1 MMNDKIHI
9 VTDTLPQ
16 AVSVVKN
23 EESAFSYIWLWIL
36 LGLLFFSIVT
46 LIIRKKTSRKM
57 SMPDRDLLLKQVK
70 NDSPVDFANIMNS
83 AFLSS
88 DLYDI
93 LKVKC
98 HPDRF
103 INSPE
108 KLAIAND
115 LFQRITQNKANYKIL
130 LQLKQEAKDKLN
142 ITF

>member
-1 MMNDKIHI
+1 MNDTIQI
-9 VTDTLPQ
+9 TTDTLLQ
-16 AVSVVKN
+16 SVSFSKN
-23 EESAFSYIWLWIL
+23 EEGASSLVWMWIL
-36 LGLLFFSIVT
+36 LGLLIFSIVT

-103 INSPE
+103 GYSPE

-130 LQLKQEAKDKLN
+130 LQLKQEAEDKLN